1 MKTLTTE
8 DVLKISKKKKRPI
21 KTKKDIMGFDVM
33 GGAESFPITRE
44 SLEVLEIVDTTW
56 SAGAP
61 FRRQTQ
67 RSSRYYKGD
76 QWKDRV
82 VIRHRDGTTETLTE
96 EEYIERQGKPALKQN
111 LIRPLV
117 RNILGQLRLNPYK
130 STIFARSADGQKA
143 ADMMTAALEGV
154 HTMNSKNERDARL
167 FETYLVSGAAIYN
180 TGYKFDSERKM
191 PFPYYRAVDPSRYF
205 QTIAASD
212 VCGEDVDFCGD
223 FFDTSI
229 LDIKSMYA
237 KTRKQEQ
244 ELEEIYGKST
254 RRDVVSNLQYVSPN
268 TENVSPRISLGT
280 GECRVIRVCRKEG
293 HWDLAVHDYSN
304 ASWETYNLKT
314 HPNIKAEIEAEIRRR
329 KQMAK
334 EVGVDYEDGS
344 NRLLIEYEEKY
355 VTSWV
360 YYHLSPWG
368 HILWT
373 QDSPYEHN
381 SHSYVVKYY
390 PLFEGQA
397 YGMVYDLIDQ
407 QKAINRNYIMH
418 DFITSAA
425 AKGVLLVPEEAIPD
439 DMDLE
444 DIADEWS
451 RYNGVIKYRAKDGV
465 KQPEQIVARNFN
477 VGQFDMINLQ
487 MKLMNDIGGVHD
499 AMQGKSLGT
508 GTPSSLYQQ
517 AVLNSQTN
525 ILDYME
531 SFAWLLMQRDYKM
544 VQIIKQF
551 YTEPMYL
558 QSGSKSLPEGARFY
572 DPAVVRNYDFY
583 NEITKGNDTPVARLY
598 LDTLLL
604 QMLLQGLITLEMYL
618 EESSAPFSD
627 SLLQKVKAMKG
638 QVEGGQMPS
647 SEQIAALSQ
656 GVPPSSNGA
665 LEQMQQMLYSQMAA

>member
-1 MKTLTTE
+1 MKTLNAE
-8 DVLKISKKKKRPI
+8 DIRNISKKKKRSI
-21 KTKKDIMGFDVM
+21 KTKKDIVGFDVM
-33 GGAESFPITRE
+33 GGAESFPITKE
-44 SLEVLEIVDTTW
+44 SLEILETVDTTW
-56 SAGAP
+56 SAGAS
-61 FRRQTQ
+61 FRRQTE

-76 QWKDRV
+76 QWKDRI
-82 VIRHRDGTTETLTE
+82 VIRHRDGTSESITE

-111 LIRPLV
+111 LIRPIV

-154 HTMNSKNERDARL
+154 HTMNNKGERDSRL

-180 TGYKFDSERKM
+180 TGYVFDNERKM
-191 PFPYYRAVDPSRYF
+191 PYPYYKAIDPSRYF
-205 QTIAASD
+205 QTVAASD

-244 ELEEIYGKST
+244 ELEEIYGNAP
-254 RRDVVSNLQYVSPN
+254 RRDAISNIQYVTSN
-268 TENVSPRISLGT
+268 TENVSPRISLGN

-293 HWDLAVHDYSN
+293 HWDLTVHDYSD

-314 HPNIKAEIEAEIRRR
+314 NPNIKQRLNEEIARR
-329 KQMAK
+329 KAMAK
-334 EVGVDYEDGS
+334 DVGVDYEDGS

-360 YYHLSPWG
+360 YYHLSPYG

-373 QDSPYEHN
+373 QDSPYDHN
-381 SHSYVVKYY
+381 SHSYVAKFY

-451 RYNGVIKYRAKDGV
+451 KYNGVIKYRAKDGV

-517 AVLNSQTN
+517 AVHNSQTN
-525 ILDYME
+525 VLDYME
-531 SFAWLLMQRDYKM
+531 SFAWLLMKRDYKM

-551 YTEPMYL
+551 YNDAFILPS
-558 QSGSKSLPEGARFY
+558 SGKNKESMMY
-572 DPAVVRNYDFY
+572 DPALVRNFDFF
-583 NEITKGNDTPVARLY
+583 NEIAKGNDTPVARMY

-604 QMLLQGLITLEMYL
+604 QMLQMKLITLEMYL
-618 EESSAPFSD
+618 EESTAPFSD
-627 SLLQKVKAMKG
+627 SLLQKVRAAKEQAAA
-638 QVEGGQMPS
+638 GQMPS
-647 SEQIAALSQ
+647 QEQLAAMQ
-656 GVPPSSNGA
+656 QEVPQSSNGN
-665 LEQMQQMLYSQMAA
+665 LEQLQQMLYSQM

>member
-1 MKTLTTE
+1 
-8 DVLKISKKKKRPI
+8 
-21 KTKKDIMGFDVM
+21 MGFNVM
-33 GGAESFPITRE
+33 GGAEAFPITRDSIE
-44 SLEVLEIVDTTW
+44 ILETVDTTW

-61 FRRQTQ
+61 FRRQTE
-67 RSSRYYKGD
+67 RSSRYYKGE
-76 QWKDRV
+76 QWKDKV
-82 VIRHRDGTTETLTE
+82 VIRHRDGTSETLTE

-117 RNILGQLRLNPYK
+117 RNIIGQLRLNPYK
-130 STIFARSADGQKA
+130 STVFSRSQDGQKA
-143 ADMMTAALEGV
+143 ADMMTSALEGV
-154 HTMNSKNERDARL
+154 HTMNNKNERDARL

-180 TGYKFDSERKM
+180 TGYKFDDERKM
-191 PFPYYRAVDPSRYF
+191 PYPYYKAVDPSRYF

-223 FFDTSI
+223 FFDTSL

-237 KTRKQEQ
+237 KTKGQEK

-254 RRDVVSNLQYVSPN
+254 RRDVVSNLQFVSSN
-268 TENVSPRISLGT
+268 TENVSPRISLGN

-293 HWDLAVHDYSN
+293 HWDLAVHDYSD
-304 ASWETYNLKT
+304 ASWETYNLST
-314 HPNIKAEIEAEIRRR
+314 NPNIKASIDAEIARR
-329 KQMAK
+329 KQIAEEIGIM
-334 EVGVDYEDGS
+334 YEDGS

-381 SHSYVVKYY
+381 SHSYVAKYY

-407 QKAINRNYIMH
+407 QKSINRNYIMH

-439 DMDLE
+439 DMDIE
-444 DIADEWS
+444 DFADEWS
-451 RYNGVIKYRAKDGV
+451 KYNGVIKYRAKDGV
-465 KQPEQIVARNFN
+465 KQPEQVVARNFN

-517 AVLNSQTN
+517 AVHNSQTN

-531 SFAWLLMQRDYKM
+531 SFAWLLMKRDYKM
-544 VQIIKQF
+544 IQIIKQF
-551 YTEPMYL
+551 YNEP
-558 QSGSKSLPEGARFY
+558 QNIPSSSKSKSNFY
-572 DPAVVRNYDFY
+572 DPAVVRNYDLY
-583 NEITKGNDTPVARLY
+583 NELSKGNDTPVARMY
-598 LDTLLL
+598 LDTLLFQLL
-604 QMLLQGLITLEMYL
+604 QMKLITLKMYL

-627 SLLQKVKAMKG
+627 SLLQKVNAMEE
-638 QVEGGQMPS
+638 QMAGGQMPS
-647 SEQIAALSQ
+647 QEQIAGLSQ
-656 GVPPSSNGA
+656 GVPQSSPDA
-665 LEQMQQMLYSQMAA
+665 LAQIQQMLIPQMA

>member
-1 MKTLTTE
+1 MNTLSAE
-8 DVLKISKKKKRPI
+8 DIKKISKTKKRSI
-21 KTKKDIMGFDVM
+21 KTEKDIVGFDVM
-33 GGAESFPITRE
+33 GGAEAFPITRE
-44 SLEVLEIVDTTW
+44 SIEILETVDTTW

-61 FRRQTQ
+61 FRRQTE

-76 QWKDRV
+76 QWKDKV
-82 VIRHRDGTTETLTE
+82 VIKHRDGTKEVLTE
-96 EEYIERQGKPALKQN
+96 EEYIEQQGKPALKQN

-117 RNILGQLRLNPYK
+117 RNIIGQLRLNPYK
-130 STIFARSADGQKA
+130 STVFARNADGQKA

-154 HTMNSKNERDARL
+154 HSMNHKNERDARL

-180 TGYKFDSERKM
+180 TGYKFDDERKM
-191 PFPYYRAVDPSRYF
+191 PYPYYKAVDPSRYF

-229 LDIKSMYA
+229 LDVKSMYA
-237 KTRKQEQ
+237 KTKRQEA
-244 ELEEIYGKST
+244 ELEEIYGNST
-254 RRDVVSNLQYVSPN
+254 RRDVVSNLQHVTSN
-268 TENVSPRISLGT
+268 SENVSPRISLGT

-293 HWDLAVHDYSN
+293 HWDLAVHDYSD

-314 HPNIKAEIEAEIRRR
+314 NPNIKTSIGAEIARR
-329 KQMAK
+329 KQIAD
-334 EVGVDYEDGS
+334 ELGIDYEDGS
-344 NRLLIEYEEKY
+344 NRLLIECEEKY

-381 SHSYVVKYY
+381 SHSYVAKFY

-439 DMDLE
+439 DMDIE
-444 DIADEWS
+444 DFADEWS
-451 RYNGVIKYRAKDGV
+451 KYNGVIKYRAKDGV
-465 KQPEQIVARNFN
+465 KQPEQVVARNFN

-487 MKLMNDIGGVHD
+487 MRLMNDIGGVHD

-517 AVLNSQTN
+517 AVQNSQTN

-531 SFAWLLMQRDYKM
+531 SFAWLLMKRDYKM

-551 YTEPMYL
+551 YKDKMQVHFAKKNMPDE
-558 QSGSKSLPEGARFY
+558 ARYY
-572 DPAVVRNYDFY
+572 DPEVVRNYDFY
-583 NEITKGNDTPVARLY
+583 NELSRGNDTPVARLY

-604 QMLLQGLITLEMYL
+604 QLLQQKLITLEMYL

-627 SLLQKVKAMKG
+627 TLLQKVRATQE
-638 QVEGGQMPS
+638 QVANGQMPS
-647 SEQIAALSQ
+647 QEQLASLSQ
-656 GVPPSSNGA
+656 GVPQSSPDA
-665 LEQMQQMLYSQMAA
+665 LAQIQQMLIPQMA

>member
-8 DVLKISKKKKRPI
+8 DVLKISKKKKRSI

-33 GGAESFPITRE
+33 GGAKSFPVTRE
-44 SLEVLEIVDTTW
+44 SLEILETVDTTW

-244 ELEEIYGKST
+244 ELGEIYGKST

-314 HPNIKAEIEAEIRRR
+314 HPNIKAEIETEIRRR

-360 YYHLSPWG
+360 YYHLTPWG

-381 SHSYVVKYY
+381 SHSYVAKYY

-517 AVLNSQTN
+517 AVFNSQTN

-583 NEITKGNDTPVARLY
+583 NEISKGNDTPVARLY

-665 LEQMQQMLYSQMAA
+665 LEQMQQMLYSQMM

>member
-1 MKTLTTE
+1 MKTLSTE
-8 DVLKISKKKKRPI
+8 DILKISKKKKRSI
-21 KTKKDIMGFDVM
+21 KTKKDIVGFDVM

-44 SLEVLEIVDTTW
+44 SIEILETVDTTW

-61 FRRQTQ
+61 FRRQTE

-76 QWKDRV
+76 QWKDKI
-82 VIRHRDGTTETLTE
+82 VIKDRNGNVETLTE

-117 RNILGQLRLNPYK
+117 RNIIGQLRLNPYK
-130 STIFARSADGQKA
+130 STVFARNADGQKA

-154 HTMNSKNERDARL
+154 HAMNNKNERDARL

-180 TGYKFDSERKM
+180 TGYKFDDERKM
-191 PFPYYRAVDPSRYF
+191 PYPYYKAVDPSRYF
-205 QTIAASD
+205 QTIAAAD
-212 VCGEDVDFCGD
+212 VCGDDVDFCGD
-223 FFDTSI
+223 FFDTSL
-229 LDIKSMYA
+229 LDLKSMYA
-237 KTRKQEQ
+237 KTRKQES
-244 ELEEIYGKST
+244 ELEEIYGNST
-254 RRDVVSNLQYVSPN
+254 RRDTIANQQFITSNA
-268 TENVSPRISLGT
+268 ENVSPRISLGT

-304 ASWETYNLKT
+304 ASWETYNLKDN
-314 HPNIKAEIEAEIRRR
+314 PSIKSQIEAEISRRR
-329 KQMAK
+329 KIAD
-334 EVGVDYEDGS
+334 EIGVDYEDGS

-381 SHSYVVKYY
+381 SHSYIAKFY

-439 DMDLE
+439 DMDIE
-444 DIADEWS
+444 DFADEWS
-451 RYNGVIKYRAKDGV
+451 KYNGVIKYRAKDGV
-465 KQPEQIVARNFN
+465 KQPEQVVARNFN

-517 AVLNSQTN
+517 AVHNSQTN

-531 SFAWLLMQRDYKM
+531 SFAWLLMKRDYKM

-551 YTEPMYL
+551 YTEPMYVH
-558 QSGSKSLPEGARFY
+558 SSRKNVPEDAMYY
-572 DPAVVRNYDFY
+572 DPSLVRNYDFY
-583 NEITKGNDTPVARLY
+583 NELSKGNDTPVARLY

-604 QMLLQGLITLEMYL
+604 QLLQQKLITLEMYL
-618 EESSAPFSD
+618 EESTAPFSD
-627 SLLQKVKAMKG
+627 SLLQKVRAAQE
-638 QVEGGQMPS
+638 QVAGGQMPS
-647 SEQIAALSQ
+647 QEQMAAMSQ
-656 GVPPSSNGA
+656 GVPQSSPDA
-665 LEQMQQMLYSQMAA
+665 LAQLQQMLNPQMM

>member
-1 MKTLTTE
+1 MKTLNAE
-8 DVLKISKKKKRPI
+8 DILKISKKKKRSI
-21 KTKKDIMGFDVM
+21 KTKKDIVGFDVM
-33 GGAESFPITRE
+33 GGAESFPITKE
-44 SLEVLEIVDTTW
+44 SIEILEMVDTTW

-61 FRRQTQ
+61 FRRQTE

-76 QWKDRV
+76 QWKDKV
-82 VIRHRDGTTETLTE
+82 VIKHRDGKVETLTE

-117 RNILGQLRLNPYK
+117 RNIIGQLRLNPYK
-130 STIFARSADGQKA
+130 STVFARNAEGQVA
-143 ADMMTAALEGV
+143 ADMMTAALEAV
-154 HTMNSKNERDARL
+154 HTMNNKNERDARL

-180 TGYKFDSERKM
+180 TGYKFDDERKM
-191 PFPYYRAVDPSRYF
+191 PFPYYRSVDPSRYF

-212 VCGEDVDFCGD
+212 VCGDDVDFCGD
-223 FFDTSI
+223 FFDTSL

-237 KTRKQEQ
+237 KTRKQED
-244 ELEEIYGKST
+244 EIEEIYGST
-254 RRDVVSNLQYVSPN
+254 GRRDVVSNEQFVTSN
-268 TENVSPRISLGT
+268 AENVSPRISLGS

-293 HWDLAVHDYSN
+293 HWDLAVHDYSD
-304 ASWETYNLKT
+304 ASWETYNINT

-329 KQMAK
+329 KQIAN
-334 EVGVDYEDGS
+334 EIGVNYEDGS
-344 NRLLIEYEEKY
+344 NRLLIEFEEKY

-381 SHSYVVKYY
+381 SHSYVAKYY

-397 YGMVYDLIDQ
+397 YGMVFDLIDQ

-451 RYNGVIKYRAKDGV
+451 KYNGVIKYRAKDGV

-517 AVLNSQTN
+517 AVQNSQTN

-531 SFAWLLMQRDYKM
+531 SFAWLLMKRDYKM

-551 YTEPMYL
+551 YTDIHDIP
-558 QSGSKSLPEGARFY
+558 SADKNLPKQY
-572 DPAVVRNYDFY
+572 DPAVVRNFDFY
-583 NEITKGNDTPVARLY
+583 NEISKGNDTPVARLY
-598 LDTLLL
+598 LDSLLL
-604 QMLLQGLITLEMYL
+604 QLLQQRLITLEMYL

-627 SLLQKVKAMKG
+627 SLLQKVRAAQQ
-638 QVEGGQMPS
+638 QVANGEMPTQ
-647 SEQIAALSQ
+647 EQIAGLAQ
-656 GVPPSSNGA
+656 GIPQSSPDMLYN
-665 LEQMQQMLYSQMAA
+665 LQQMMLPQMA

>member
-1 MKTLTTE
+1 MNTLSNE
-8 DVLKISKKKKRPI
+8 DILKISKKKKRSI
-21 KTKKDIMGFDVM
+21 KTKKDIVGFNVM

-44 SLEVLEIVDTTW
+44 STEILEAVDTTW
-56 SAGAP
+56 AAGAP

-67 RSSRYYKGD
+67 RSDRYYKGD
-76 QWKDRV
+76 QWKDKV
-82 VIRHRDGTTETLTE
+82 VIRHRDGTQEVLTE

-111 LIRPLV
+111 LIRPQV
-117 RNILGQLRLNPYK
+117 RNIIGQLRLNPYK
-130 STIFARSADGQKA
+130 STIFARTAGGQKA
-143 ADMMTAALEGV
+143 ADMVTAALEAV
-154 HTMNSKNERDARL
+154 HTMNNKKERDARL
-167 FETYLVSGAAIYN
+167 FETFLVSGAAIYN
-180 TGYKFDSERKM
+180 TGYAFDDERKM
-191 PFPYYRAVDPSRYF
+191 PFPYYKEVDPSRYF
-205 QTIAASD
+205 QTVSASD

-237 KTRKQEQ
+237 KTRKQEE
-244 ELEEIYGKST
+244 ELEAIYGKSN
-254 RRDVVSNLQYVSPN
+254 RRDVVSNLQFVTPN
-268 TENVSPRISLGT
+268 NENASPRISLGS

-293 HWDLAVHDYSN
+293 HWDLAVHDYSD
-304 ASWETYNLKT
+304 ASWETYNLMT
-314 HPNIKAEIEAEIRRR
+314 HPHIKADIDAEIARR
-329 KQMAK
+329 KKMAK
-334 EVGVDYEDGS
+334 EIGIDYEDGS
-344 NRLLIEYEEKY
+344 NRLLIEYEEKF

-373 QDSPYEHN
+373 QDSPYDHN
-381 SHSYVVKYY
+381 SHSYVAKFY
-390 PLFEGQA
+390 PLFRGQA

-439 DMDLE
+439 DMDIE
-444 DIADEWS
+444 DFADEWS

-465 KQPEQIVARNFN
+465 KAPEQVVARNFN

-517 AVLNSQTN
+517 AVHNSQTN

-531 SFAWLLMQRDYKM
+531 SFAWLLMKRDYKV

-551 YTEPMYL
+551 YTDPMPIPTAGK
-558 QSGSKSLPEGARFY
+558 SGESTFY
-572 DPAVVRNYDFY
+572 DPAVVRNFDFF
-583 NEITKGNDTPVARLY
+583 NEISKGNDTPVARMY
-598 LDTLLL
+598 LDTMLF
-604 QMLLQGLITLEMYL
+604 QMLQQGLITLEMYL

-627 SLLQKVKAMKG
+627 SLLQKVKAMQN
-638 QVEGGQMPS
+638 QVASGQMPS
-647 SEQIAALSQ
+647 QEQLASLSQ
-656 GVPPSSNGA
+656 GVPRSSNGA
-665 LEQMQQMLYSQMAA
+665 LEQMQQMLYSQMM

>member
-1 MKTLTTE
+1 
-8 DVLKISKKKKRPI
+8 
-21 KTKKDIMGFDVM
+21 M
-33 GGAESFPITRE
+33 GGAESFPVTKE
-44 SLEVLEIVDTTW
+44 SLDILEMVDTTW
-56 SAGAP
+56 AAGSS
-61 FRRQTQ
+61 FRRQTE

-76 QWKDRV
+76 QWKDKV

-96 EEYIERQGKPALKQN
+96 EEYIERQGRPALKQN

-117 RNILGQLRLNPYK
+117 RTIIGQLRLNPYK
-130 STIFARSADGQKA
+130 SMVYARQADGQPA
-143 ADMMTAALEGV
+143 ADMMTSALEGV
-154 HTMNSKNERDARL
+154 HAMNDKNERDARL

-191 PFPYYRAVDPSRYF
+191 PYPYYKAIDPSRYF
-205 QTIAASD
+205 QTVAASD

-237 KTRKQEQ
+237 KTKKQES
-244 ELEEIYGKST
+244 ELEEIYGNNS
-254 RRDVVSNLQYVSPN
+254 RRDVVQNIQFITSNAEN
-268 TENVSPRISLGT
+268 TSPRISLGT

-293 HWDLAVHDYSN
+293 HWDLAVHDYSD
-304 ASWETYNLKT
+304 ASWETYNLKEN
-314 HPNIKAEIEAEIRRR
+314 PNVKAAIDSEIRRR
-329 KQMAK
+329 KQMAD
-334 EVGVDYEDGS
+334 ELGVDYEDGS

-381 SHSYVVKYY
+381 SHSYVAKYY

-397 YGMVYDLIDQ
+397 YGMVFDLIDQ
-407 QKAINRNYIMH
+407 QRAINRNYIMH

-439 DMDLE
+439 DMDIE
-444 DIADEWS
+444 DFADEWS
-451 RYNGVIKYRAKDGV
+451 KYNGVIKYRAKDGV
-465 KQPEQIVARNFN
+465 KQPEQVVARNFN

-487 MKLMNDIGGVHD
+487 MRMMNDIGGVHD

-517 AVLNSQTN
+517 AVHNSQAN
-525 ILDYME
+525 ILDYVE
-531 SFAWLLMQRDYKM
+531 SFAWLLMKRDYKM

-551 YTEPMYL
+551 YDEPRNVPSTGKHKTP
-558 QSGSKSLPEGARFY
+558 QVY
-572 DPAVVRNYDFY
+572 DPSVVRNYDFF
-583 NEITKGNDTPVARLY
+583 NEVSKSNDTPVARLY
-598 LDTLLL
+598 LDTMLFQLL
-604 QMLLQGLITLEMYL
+604 QQKLITLKMYL
-618 EESSAPFSD
+618 EESSAPFSE
-627 SLLQKVKAMKG
+627 SLLQKVNAMEA
-638 QVEGGQMPS
+638 QMAGGQMPS
-647 SEQIAALSQ
+647 QEQIAGLSQ
-656 GVPPSSNGA
+656 GVPQSAPSA
-665 LEQMQQMLYSQMAA
+665 MDQLQQMLMPQMM